1 MLGGT
6 TLEAPAGYIRDFVS
20 RFRLDFF
27 SYITDNAAGKNML
40 YRQGI
45 IAAAVIER
53 PFCNVQVQITLMDL
67 CRSA

>member
-1 MLGGT
+1 M
-6 TLEAPAGYIRDFVS
+6 EAPAGYSRDFVS
-20 RFRLDFF
+20 RFRLDFV

-45 IAAAVIER
+45 IAAAVLER

>member
-1 MLGGT
+1 MLGGII
-6 TLEAPAGYIRDFVS
+6 LEAPAGYSRDFVS
-20 RFRLDFF
+20 RFRLDFV

-67 CRSA
+67 CRFA

>member
-1 MLGGT
+1 M
-6 TLEAPAGYIRDFVS
+6 EAPAGYSRDFVS
-20 RFRLDFF
+20 RFRLDFV

-45 IAAAVIER
+45 IGAAVLER

-67 CRSA
+67 GRSA